1 MNIDTT
7 SLIRD
12 MGMNAGLLCFLA
24 ALYSIVLSGLRH
36 PDLGIRKARQRW
48 LPWITGLM
56 FGVIG
61 ILTMLVPLRL
71 AEGVIVD
78 ARLVMA
84 GLAGA
89 YLSPLG
95 AVLCAVVLG
104 AYRLSLGG
112 IGSGPAMVGIVLT
125 TGIGWLWQRH
135 RPYFSPQRFGAFSDG
150 SG

>member
-112 IGSGPAMVGIVLT
+112 MPLAAQADQLIFEPFGLQLRPQHVLLRPA
-125 TGIGWLWQRH
+125 
-135 RPYFSPQRFGAFSDG
+135 GAVAG
-150 SG
+150 LG

>member
-36 PDLGIRKARQRW
+36 PDLSIRKARQRW
-48 LPWITGLM
+48 LPWITGFM
-56 FGVIG
+56 FGLTG

-89 YLSPLG
+89 
-95 AVLCAVVLG
+95 
-104 AYRLSLGG
+104 
-112 IGSGPAMVGIVLT
+112 
-125 TGIGWLWQRH
+125 
-135 RPYFSPQRFGAFSDG
+135 
-150 SG
+150 

>member
-56 FGVIG
+56 FGVTG

-95 AVLCAVVLG
+95 AALCAVVLG
-104 AYRLSLGG
+104 AYRLRAANKSL
-112 IGSGPAMVGIVLT
+112 SSSNARCAFDAAWEKT
-125 TGIGWLWQRH
+125 EAKKSAQRCTKELRH
-135 RPYFSPQRFGAFSDG
+135 CCP
-150 SG
+150 